1 MKVLQAGILF
11 LCGLMSSAQAEQI
24 FVGNLDG
31 LQEVPA
37 NTSTATGFGRVTLND
52 AETQITVSVY
62 YSGLSAGTTVGHI
75 HGPAAA
81 GANNSVLFNLAPT
94 AGQTSGRVVNAIF
107 TVNAMQVA
115 DLKAGL
121 HYFNIHTS
129 AFPGGEIRGQILP
142 SSPYIATISAKQ
154 EVPRNASLGVGRAAV
169 SLNAAQTQAL
179 VTVQWSGTTGPLTVG
194 HVHSGFFGAN
204 GPVVCDLSPPTVAAG
219 SVVDF
224 LCAFSAAQI
233 SALKRGGF
241 YINLHTA
248 ANPGGEIRGQILPS
262 NALLARLNA
271 AQEVAPNT
279 STASGF
285 GFVEINETTNI
296 ATVNV
301 SWKDLTGPAT
311 SGHIHA
317 GEVGANGPVI
327 CDLAP
332 TAVATGSV
340 ADASCT
346 FTAAQVALIK
356 SGGTYFNIHT
366 AANPGGEIRGQLNPL
381 LRDGFEDNNTLA
393 PLSLSDAVLKSG
405 VQMPAAVAG
414 STSSAQCHETKPKH

>member
-1 MKVLQAGILF
+1 MKVLSRGIFF
-11 LCGLMSSAQAEQI
+11 LCALVSSAQAEQI

-37 NTSTATGFGRVTLND
+37 NSSTATGFGRVTLND

-62 YSGLSAGTTVGHI
+62 YSGLSAVTTNGHI
-75 HGPAAA
+75 HGPRAV
-81 GANNSVLFNLAPT
+81 GVNGPIIFNLAPT
-94 AGQTSGRVVNAIF
+94 AGQTSGSVVNATFAI
-107 TVNAMQVA
+107 TPTQVA

-129 AFPGGEIRGQILP
+129 ALPGGEIRGQILP
-142 SSPYIATISAKQ
+142 SSPYLATISAKQ

-179 VTVQWSGTTGPLTVG
+179 VTVQWSGTTGPLTSG
-194 HVHSGFFGAN
+194 HVHTGFFGAN
-204 GPVVCDLSPPTVAAG
+204 GGIVCNLSPPAVVAG
-219 SVVDF
+219 SIVDF
-224 LCAFSAAQI
+224 LCPFTTAQVTT
-233 SALKRGGF
+233 LKRGGF
-241 YINLHTA
+241 YINLHTS

-262 NALLARLNA
+262 NALLGRLNA

-279 STASGF
+279 STATGF
-285 GFVEINETTNI
+285 GFVEINEGTNV

-301 SWKDLTGPAT
+301 SWTGLTGPAT
-311 SGHIHA
+311 MGHIHA
-317 GEVGANGPVI
+317 GEIGANGPVI

-332 TAVATGSV
+332 AAVASGSV

-346 FTAAQVALIK
+346 FDAAQVALIK

-366 AANPGGEIRGQLNPL
+366 AANPGGEIRGQINPL

-393 PLSLSDAVLKSG
+393 PLSLSDTVLKSG
-405 VQMPAAVAG
+405 VQMPAAIAG
-414 STSSAQCHETKPKH
+414 STAPAQCHEAEPKQ